1 MRTPD
6 SAPDASPYRFAVVV
20 AHFNETVT
28 VRLLEGARECL
39 EKHGAASVTEHWVPG
54 AFELPLAAQLLAE
67 TGRYDAVV
75 CLGAVIR
82 GETPHFQYV
91 SAETARG
98 IQQAML
104 ASGIPIAFGV
114 LTTDTLD
121 QAQARAGGAL
131 GNKGW
136 DAALTAIQMAGFAA
150 GVDASVAPLETHT

>member
-1 MRTPD
+1 VF
-6 SAPDASPYRFAVVV
+6 RFAIV
-20 AHFNETVT
+20 AAEFNDAITT
-28 VRLLEGARECL
+28 RLLEGARDCL
-39 EKHGAASVTEHWVPG
+39 AKYGATNVTEHSVPG

-82 GETPHFQYV
+82 GETPHFQFV
-91 SAETARG
+91 SAECARG

-114 LTTDTLD
+114 LTTDTVE
-121 QAQARAGGAL
+121 QALARSGGDV

-136 DAALTAIQMAGFAA
+136 DAALTAIQMSAFAA
-150 GVDASVAPLETHT
+150 AVDASVALPVETSE